1 MAAKRKVEVFT
12 AGCAACDE
20 AVALVK
26 AIACSSCDIA
36 ILDMH
41 DTKIAAKAKRYG
53 IRSVPAVVIDGKL
66 ADCCRGGGVEEASL
80 RAAGIGV
87 PLP

>member
-1 MAAKRKVEVFT
+1 MATKRKIEIFT
-12 AGCAACDE
+12 AGCSVCNE
-20 AVALVK
+20 TVALVK
-26 AIACSSCDIA
+26 AIACSSCDVQ

-41 DTKIAAKAKRYG
+41 KEKNAERAKHYG
-53 IRSVPAVVIDGKL
+53 IRSVPAVVVDGKL
-66 ADCCRGGGVEEASL
+66 ADCCAGRGVQEAAL